1 MKINVNKH
9 LFKKEEI
16 NKSSYKSASKTTNI
30 QQSFSNSD
38 GKNIEFSPK
47 TCSKEEIFYLL
58 NKNNKKINQ
67 INKQSRNIINT
78 QPCESSLK
86 LFSFRRKYT
95 DFNDKFNT
103 NCLKKSVSNSNCK
116 NHIESNIL
124 NNSCCSLKEF
134 RKNIIIDYT
143 NNYLKKNK
151 INKNKSVTVYE
162 NVKNYIDDT
171 ASSTNNFNNSSLLY
185 KRHNYNNS
193 CYISNKKIKKVI
205 NVNLKIE
212 KVKNYNKSNSI
223 NLNNRT
229 NTSTKKKIN
238 NKIIISNFKP
248 YSNLESYIFKNNP
261 NINLIKVNNLSTKY
275 SKYLNLISKRSN
287 RGEMSPDKNN
297 ENLNSRRSNRGETS
311 TANNYGNDINLHTE
325 KKINVK
331 KQKSHKKTFNNSI
344 IYDHN
349 KAKKE
354 YKKFN
359 KIFPNNNSII
369 KCTRNKRRNNSQITI
384 NKSTINSKV
393 NKSEF
398 GEKTEDYISV
408 EEIHFDFVKI
418 AQKQKMFFQSKK
430 ICNY

>member
-1 MKINVNKH
+1 M
-9 LFKKEEI
+9 
-16 NKSSYKSASKTTNI
+16 
-30 QQSFSNSD
+30 
-38 GKNIEFSPK
+38 
-47 TCSKEEIFYLL
+47 
-58 NKNNKKINQ
+58 
-67 INKQSRNIINT
+67 
-78 QPCESSLK
+78 
-86 LFSFRRKYT
+86 
-95 DFNDKFNT
+95 
-103 NCLKKSVSNSNCK
+103 
-116 NHIESNIL
+116 
-124 NNSCCSLKEF
+124 
-134 RKNIIIDYT
+134 
-143 NNYLKKNK
+143 
-151 INKNKSVTVYE
+151 
-162 NVKNYIDDT
+162 
-171 ASSTNNFNNSSLLY
+171 
-185 KRHNYNNS
+185 
-193 CYISNKKIKKVI
+193 
-205 NVNLKIE
+205 
-212 KVKNYNKSNSI
+212 
-223 NLNNRT
+223 
-229 NTSTKKKIN
+229 
-238 NKIIISNFKP
+238 
-248 YSNLESYIFKNNP
+248 
-261 NINLIKVNNLSTKY
+261 IKVNNLSTKY

-311 TANNYGNDINLHTE
+311 IANNYGNDINLHTE

-354 YKKFN
+354 YKKLN

-430 ICNY
+430 VCNY